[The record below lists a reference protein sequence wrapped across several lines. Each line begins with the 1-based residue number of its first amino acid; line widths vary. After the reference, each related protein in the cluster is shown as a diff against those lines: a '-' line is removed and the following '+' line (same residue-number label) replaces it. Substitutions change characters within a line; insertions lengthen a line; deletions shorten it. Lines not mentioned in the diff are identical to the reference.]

1 MAKSFIFLVK
11 SVLGNFYRNLAIFIW
26 SHWVHHPPPP
36 LREKEKCNGVMSTK
50 QDGVGFVLEW
60 ESEKENVFEAV
71 RLWEPFMSCTH
82 PSWATSAARVN
93 ERERER
99 ERVSVRRRNQFCK
112 QGGVFLCLWS
122 PSVSA
127 YRGVSVSKLLWDFYG
142 STDDTLWTFRTPR
155 SCTYLMLLGIYFLSN
170 IAWFLTNKN
179 VQRLNRWRRV

>member
-1 MAKSFIFLVK
+1 MGWWVRNKTG
-11 SVLGNFYRNLAIFIW
+11 LGSCLSERVRKRMCSRPW
-26 SHWVHHPPPP
+26 G
-36 LREKEKCNGVMSTK
+36 C
-50 QDGVGFVLEW
+50 
-60 ESEKENVFEAV
+60 ES
-71 RLWEPFMSCTH
+71 LSCR
-82 PSWATSAARVN
+82 ARIPRGRHQQRVWT
-93 ERERER
+93 RERER

-170 IAWFLTNKN
+170 IAWFLKNKN